1 MARKSKYDTMIKPK
15 LDIIEGWARNGLT
28 LDDIAHN
35 LGVGKTTFFKYIKT
49 KQELKIAL
57 DNGKE
62 VADIRV
68 ENALYRK
75 ATGYFSKEQKIVQV
89 RNSDG
94 STTHEVIE
102 YDKWN
107 EPDTTAMIFWLK
119 NRKPESWRDKVEIG
133 DTTGEQM
140 MLMIGE
146 VNDSSV
152 AAATKTS
159 GVSRKT

>member
-1 MARKSKYDTMIKPK
+1 MARKSKYDTLIKPK

-75 ATGYFSKEQKIVQV
+75 ATGYFSKEQKVV
-89 RNSDG
+89 TLRRPDG
-94 STTHEVIE
+94 SSYPEVVE
-102 YDKWN
+102 YNKWN

-119 NRKPESWRDKVEIG
+119 NRKPGAWRDKVEIQEVSE
-133 DTTGEQM
+133 DIPTLLIE
-140 MLMIGE
+140 E
-146 VNDSSV
+146 VNDDSLE
-152 AAATKTS
+152 AATEA
-159 GVSRKT
+159 VSISETD